1 MNALNSFSA
10 LEEEEYHEPKV
21 VAAHSDD
28 VENAHQKKQRQPPLI
43 GSNRMPMGEYKVRGS
58 AVEYKPKVV
67 NTTEG
72 AGMIPE

>member
-1 MNALNSFSA
+1 MSATNSFSA
-10 LEEEEYHEPKV
+10 LQEDEYREPV
-21 VAAHSDD
+21 VAAHADD
-28 VENAHQKKQRQPPLI
+28 GGDNTQKKQRQPPLI
-43 GSNRMPMGEYKVRGS
+43 GSNRLPKGEYKVKGS